1 MRKLDSLV
9 SEARKAAVAIRNFQG
24 VVRVVSHYDADGIA
38 SASIISLALSREGKR
53 FRLSIIK
60 QLSEQGI
67 IELAEEG
74 NLLTIF
80 ADLGSGHL
88 ESIQQ
93 RLLLPG
99 AASGPKASA
108 DAFQPPDAFHPKV
121 LILDHH
127 QAKGE
132 ILPENR
138 ESVIHVN
145 PLSFGI
151 SGNLSGAGVAYF
163 LAKELDPENIGLAC
177 LAVVGAVGDSQ
188 MGSIE
193 ERWGLSG
200 PNRDILKDAK
210 KSQKLSVSHG
220 LRIWGKYSRPLHKAL
235 EYCTD
240 PLIPGV
246 SGSES
251 ASVQFL
257 TDLGIK
263 LRDGDGWRTLSDLS
277 PEEQKTLASGIIKER
292 IRAGRKDVHEIFGD
306 VYEIPGNPPD
316 FRSAEEF
323 ATVLN
328 ACGKAGK
335 PNVGLSMCMASPQAF
350 EEAKTLLRG
359 YRRGIGKAISWVN
372 RNKDAIKKTDRCTY
386 MLAGDRISEHIISNV
401 VSIFNK
407 SGFVPED
414 RPVFAFADAEDG
426 MVKVSARAHD
436 ILVEN
441 GMDMQKLVSDAA
453 LRFGGEGGGHKG
465 AAGATI
471 PRGSLE
477 PFISCI
483 EEMLAL
489 QRGAEE
495 TGGLNESEKASRTPS
510 IQNKAA
516 FPRNEN
522 DGLLQLDKAVYPQ
535 NNINTNVPEQQV
547 KNEPGISGVTDYG
560 TAKAESGREGRKDG
574 RKEIEDRRCRG
585 HLQAI
590 DAFSRE
596 AGIDPRDWN
605 EGGTARRKA
614 SADAFE
620 RESSFGQAAAERGE
634 KPEEVERQGLVRYFG
649 AKDVQ

>member
-1 MRKLDSLV
+1 MRKLDHLV
-9 SEARKAAVAIRNFQG
+9 SEARKAAVTIRNFGG

-67 IELAEEG
+67 IELAGEG
-74 NLLTIF
+74 NILTIF

-93 RLLLPG
+93 RLLTPG
-99 AASGPKASA
+99 A
-108 DAFQPPDAFHPKV
+108 KV

-163 LAKELDPENIGLAC
+163 LAKELDPDNIGLSC

-200 PNRDILKDAK
+200 PNREILKDAK
-210 KSQKLSVSHG
+210 KSQRLSVSHG

-257 TDLGIK
+257 TDLGIPLK
-263 LRDGDGWRTLSDLS
+263 NNSGWRTLSDLS

-306 VYEIPGNPPD
+306 VYEMPENPPD

-328 ACGKAGK
+328 ACGKVGK
-335 PNVGLSMCMASPQAF
+335 PHVGLSMCMASPQAF
-350 EEAKTLLRG
+350 QEAKSLLRG
-359 YRRGIGKAISWVN
+359 YRKGIGKAISWVSQN
-372 RNKDAIKKTDRCTY
+372 ENAIKKTERCTY

-441 GMDMQKLVSDAA
+441 GLDVQKLVSEAA

-471 PRGSLE
+471 PKGSLE

-483 EEMLAL
+483 EDMLAL

-495 TGGLNESEKASRTPS
+495 TGGLFESEKASRTPS
-510 IQNKAA
+510 IQNQAA
-516 FPRNEN
+516 FPE
-522 DGLLQLDKAVYPQ
+522 
-535 NNINTNVPEQQV
+535 NNINTNMPEQQV
-547 KNEPGISGVTDYG
+547 KNEHGMLGVTDYG
-560 TAKAESGREGRKDG
+560 TAKAESGREGRNEG
-574 RKEIEDRRCRG
+574 RS
-585 HLQAI
+585 
-590 DAFSRE
+590 AFSRE
-596 AGIDPRDWN
+596 AGISP
-605 EGGTARRKA
+605 G
-614 SADAFE
+614 S
-620 RESSFGQAAAERGE
+620 AERGE
-634 KPEEVERQGLVRYFG
+634 SPEEVEGQGLVRYFG
-649 AKDVQ
+649 PKDVQ

>member
-1 MRKLDSLV
+1 MRKLDHLI
-9 SEARKAAVAIRNFQG
+9 SEARKAAVAIRNFGG

-38 SASIISLALSREGKR
+38 SASIIALALSREGKR
-53 FRLSIIK
+53 FRLSMIK

-108 DAFQPPDAFHPKV
+108 DAFQPPSAFLPKV

-127 QAKGE
+127 QPKGAV
-132 ILPENR
+132 IPENA
-138 ESVIHVN
+138 ENVIHVN
-145 PLSFGI
+145 PMAFGI

-163 LAKELDPENIGLAC
+163 LAKELDTENIGLAC

-200 PNRDILKDAK
+200 PNKEILKDAR

-235 EYCTD
+235 EYCTN

-257 TDLGIK
+257 TDLGIP
-263 LRDGDGWRTLSDLS
+263 LRKEDEWRTLSDLS
-277 PEEQKTLASGIIKER
+277 MEEQKTLASGIIKER
-292 IRAGRKDVHEIFGD
+292 IRAGSKDVHEIFGD
-306 VYEIPGNPPD
+306 VYEIPGNPLD

-328 ACGKAGK
+328 ACGKLGK
-335 PNVGLSMCMASPQAF
+335 PHVGLSMCMDSPQAF
-350 EEAKTLLRG
+350 EEAKSVLRG
-359 YRRGIGKAISWVN
+359 YRKGIGKAISWMN
-372 RNKDAIKKTDRCTY
+372 RNENAIKTTERGTY
-386 MLAGDRISEHIISNV
+386 MLAGDSISEHIISNV

-441 GMDMQKLVSDAA
+441 GLDMQKLVSDAA
-453 LRFGGEGGGHKG
+453 IRFGGEGGGHKG

-471 PRGSLE
+471 PKESLE
-477 PFISCI
+477 QFISCI

-489 QRGAEE
+489 HRGAEE
-495 TGGLNESEKASRTPS
+495 AGGLE
-510 IQNKAA
+510 QLNKAA
-516 FPRNEN
+516 FSE
-522 DGLLQLDKAVYPQ
+522 

-547 KNEPGISGVTDYG
+547 KNEPESGVTHYG
-560 TAKAESGREGRKDG
+560 TAKTERGNEGKASG
-574 RKEIEDRRCRG
+574 
-585 HLQAI
+585 
-590 DAFSRE
+590 DAFRPEAGRE
-596 AGIDPRDWN
+596 AGDKR
-605 EGGTARRKA
+605 EGGISPVAT
-614 SADAFE
+614 
-620 RESSFGQAAAERGE
+620 ERG
-634 KPEEVERQGLVRYFG
+634 KSPEEMERQGLVRYLG

>member
-1 MRKLDSLV
+1 MRKLDHLI
-9 SEARKAAVAIRNFQG
+9 SEARKAAVAIRNFGG

-53 FRLSIIK
+53 FRLSMIK
-60 QLSEQGI
+60 QLSEERI
-67 IELAEEG
+67 RDLAKEG
-74 NLLTIF
+74 NLLTVF

-88 ESIQQ
+88 ESVQQ
-93 RLLLPG
+93 RLLIPG
-99 AASGPKASA
+99 A
-108 DAFQPPDAFHPKV
+108 KV

-138 ESVIHVN
+138 ENIIHVN
-145 PLSFGI
+145 PLAFGI
-151 SGNLSGAGVAYF
+151 SGNLSGAGVTYL

-200 PNRDILKDAK
+200 PNKEILKDAK

-257 TDLGIK
+257 TDLGIPLK
-263 LRDGDGWRTLSDLS
+263 KEDEWRTLSDLS

-292 IRAGRKDVHEIFGD
+292 IRAGRKDVQEIFGD
-306 VYEIPGNPPD
+306 VYEIPGNPD

-328 ACGKAGK
+328 ACGKVGK
-335 PNVGLSMCMASPQAF
+335 PHVGLSMCMASPQAF
-350 EEAKTLLRG
+350 EEAKSLLRG
-359 YRRGIGKAISWVN
+359 YRKGIGKAISWVSQ
-372 RNKDAIKKTDRCTY
+372 NKDAIKKTEMCTY

-407 SGFVPED
+407 SGFVPDD

-441 GMDMQKLVSDAA
+441 GLDMQKLVSDAA

-471 PRGSLE
+471 PKESLE

-483 EEMLAL
+483 EDMLASR
-489 QRGAEE
+489 RGAE
-495 TGGLNESEKASRTPS
+495 
-510 IQNKAA
+510 
-516 FPRNEN
+516 
-522 DGLLQLDKAVYPQ
+522 
-535 NNINTNVPEQQV
+535 NNINTNVPEQEV
-547 KNEPGISGVTDYG
+547 KTELKVSGVTHYG
-560 TAKAESGREGRKDG
+560 TAKAERGQGQAGREAGSQREDG
-574 RKEIEDRRCRG
+574 RKADGGPKASR
-585 HLQAI
+585 
-590 DAFSRE
+590 DAF
-596 AGIDPRDWN
+596 N
-605 EGGTARRKA
+605 
-614 SADAFE
+614 
-620 RESSFGQAAAERGE
+620 RESAFGPESGTAERGE
-634 KPEEVERQGLVRYFG
+634 SPEEMEGQGLVRYFG
-649 AKDVQ
+649 SKDVQ